1 MKYLKRYERFVNE
14 NVRAV
19 VKNIDK
25 ELMIVEKQVLNDFS
39 GSFWDMSLRS
49 KVFTEE
55 EKSFIKE
62 NLLSVKVDLVN
73 EGWLSDTLTG
83 VWDKAK
89 EVGGKIWDKVKSK
102 ITAIKENI
110 KNLCSGIAEFVKSFF
125 KSIGEGISTK
135 AAAMKEKAKQ
145 VFPEKIEEVKK
156 TAKDE
161 ELGSELQQLTSTYT
175 HLSSSVKSG
184 LFVKNVDAADDG
196 VIKDAESQ
204 VGELE
209 SELKAE
215 SLNHDILDAF
225 YIYEAEEVEYKV
237 GDKVKYKMKD
247 GGEAEKEIV
256 KVEGDN
262 IFFKDKDGNE
272 FSKPKS
278 DILPGSGSAAGKVW
292 GGFAKWFLDMEEA
305 TPPEKGKAVWWIK
318 LILKVVALILSP
330 IVKALEVAVKFVS
343 SNILKGASAVSK
355 YLNGPGV
362 FEFLILGGIV
372 AGIPAL
378 ITEFSLVSH
387 KMPDPYS
394 HIFEIVSHFL
404 AEAAGFET
412 LITIFGAICTAMTFA
427 QLVTEFKHLFGHGHG
442 EHGEEH
448 GKEGQVETPTK
459 PGAPAKPG
467 TEKPAQTEA
476 ETPAKPGTPPA
487 KPGTPPAKPAV
498 A

>member
-14 NVRAV
+14 NVRV
-19 VKNIDK
+19 VIKNIDK

-49 KVFTEE
+49 KVFNEE
-55 EKSFIKE
+55 EKNFIKE

-110 KNLCSGIAEFVKSFF
+110 KNLCTGIADFVKSFF

-145 VFPEKIEEVKK
+145 VFPEKVKAAK
-156 TAKDE
+156 ETAKDE

-175 HLSSSVKSG
+175 HLTTSVKSG
-184 LFVKNVDAADDG
+184 LFVKNVDATDDG

-209 SELKAE
+209 AELKAE
-215 SLNHDILDAF
+215 SLNHDILDTF

-247 GGEAEKEIV
+247 GGETEKEIV
-256 KVEGDN
+256 KVEGEN
-262 IFFKDKDGNE
+262 IFFKDKEGNE

-278 DILPGSGSAAGKVW
+278 DILGASGSAVGKAW

-305 TPPEKGKAVWWIK
+305 TPPENGKAVWWIK

-394 HIFEIVSHFL
+394 HIFEIVSHFF

-442 EHGEEH
+442 EEH
-448 GKEGQVETPTK
+448 GKEGEEH
-459 PGAPAKPG
+459 AKPG
-467 TEKPAQTEA
+467 TAPVAG
-476 ETPAKPGTPPA
+476 TPATKPGTAPA
-487 KPGTPPAKPAV
+487 PATA
-498 A
+498 

>member
-14 NVRAV
+14 NVRV
-19 VKNIDK
+19 VIKNINK

-49 KVFTEE
+49 KAFNEE
-55 EKSFIKE
+55 EKNFIRE
-62 NLLSVKVDLVN
+62 NLLSVRVDLVN

-89 EVGGKIWDKVKSK
+89 EVGGKVWDKVKSK
-102 ITAIKENI
+102 ITTIKENI
-110 KNLCSGIAEFVKSFF
+110 KNLCSGIAEFIKSFF
-125 KSIGEGISTK
+125 KSIGEGITK
-135 AAAMKEKAKQ
+135 SAATMKEKAKQ
-145 VFPEKIEEVKK
+145 VFPEKIKEAKAK
-156 TAKDE
+156 AKDE
-161 ELGSELQQLTSTYT
+161 ELGTELEQLTSTYT
-175 HLSSSVKSG
+175 HLSTSVKSG
-184 LFVKNVDAADDG
+184 LFVKNVDASDDG

-209 SELKAE
+209 EELKAE
-215 SLNHDILDAF
+215 SLNHDILGAF

-256 KVEGDN
+256 KIEGDN
-262 IFFKDKDGNE
+262 IFFNDKDGKE

-278 DILPGSGSAAGKVW
+278 DILGGNSGSAAGKAW

-330 IVKALEVAVKFVS
+330 VVKALEVAVKFVS

-362 FEFLILGGIV
+362 FEFLVLGGIV

-387 KMPDPYS
+387 KMPDPYA
-394 HIFEIVSHFL
+394 HIFEIISHFL

-442 EHGEEH
+442 AEH
-448 GKEGQVETPTK
+448 GKEHDKEGEGEEPAKPGTPTK
-459 PGAPAKPG
+459 PGTAPAPVAG
-467 TEKPAQTEA
+467 
-476 ETPAKPGTPPA
+476 TPAKPGTPPA
-487 KPGTPPAKPAV
+487 KPGAAPAPAT